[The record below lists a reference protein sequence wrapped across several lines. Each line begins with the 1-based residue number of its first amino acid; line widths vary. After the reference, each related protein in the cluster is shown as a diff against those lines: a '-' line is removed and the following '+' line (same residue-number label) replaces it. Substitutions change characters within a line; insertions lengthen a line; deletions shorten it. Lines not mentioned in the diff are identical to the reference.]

1 MRCSRVLLFL
11 LCVLIGIVLLQGCNI
26 KQAPLVDTIQFEDR
40 ILRIPYRDIVFPL
53 PKPPPMFTLGGKDPR
68 QFAYKYA
75 YHGYAPIFKT
85 FKPEK
90 CDLADYIWV
99 NNNKYVNVFSSKN
112 QIGNGIAFS
121 QTTPYDLNTPFD
133 FPVAYILMCHEITT
147 RNTLQKGSIQI
158 QELSIVPLFYFLD
171 HHIESPSF
179 AIVLF
184 TKEYIY
190 LKSYGD
196 EVFRR
201 YKRNLRT

>member
-1 MRCSRVLLFL
+1 MRYSRVLLSL
-11 LCVLIGIVLLQGCNI
+11 PCVLIGIVLLQGCNV
-26 KQAPLVDTIQFEDR
+26 KQTPLIDTIQFEDR
-40 ILRIPYRDIVFPL
+40 VLRIPYRDIVLPL
-53 PKPPPMFTLGGKDPR
+53 PKPPPMFALGGKDPR

-85 FKPEK
+85 FKPK
-90 CDLADYIWV
+90 KYDFADYIWI

-121 QTTPYDLNTPFD
+121 QTTPYDLNIPFNL
-133 FPVAYILMCHEITT
+133 PVAYILICREIIAG
-147 RNTLQKGSIQI
+147 NTLQEESIQI
-158 QELSIVPLFYFLD
+158 QELSIVPLLYFLD
-171 HHIESPSF
+171 HPIESPSF

-190 LKSYGD
+190 IKSYGD
-196 EVFRR
+196 GVFRR